1 MLSSR
6 IILAILGLILLVLV
20 VLSSSKTFEFIR
32 NKIGI
37 KTQRPQIS
45 ETRITITPTAS
56 KSPEKGEKSNL
67 NIQAT
72 ETPNTG
78 PINIIY
84 LLLGG
89 GLLTGAI
96 INRFK
101 G

>member
-37 KTQRPQIS
+37 KRQDPQIS

>member
-37 KTQRPQIS
+37 KRQDPQIS

-72 ETPNTG
+72 ETHNTG
-78 PINIIY
+78 SINIIY
-84 LLLGG
+84 LLLGS